1 MSHAAGTSRQVVI
14 GEAAPEFAL
23 PNQFGELIRL
33 SGLRGQNVVLV
44 FYPFAFSQVC
54 TAEICELAGRSA
66 DFDAAGAALFAISV
80 DSKYTLRAFA
90 AAEGVEFGLLSD
102 FWPHGA
108 AAEASGVFDA
118 ERGLAR
124 RGSFAID
131 AEGIVRAAF
140 FSEASQARPWADYQ
154 RALQALAGSDG

>member
-1 MSHAAGTSRQVVI
+1 M
-14 GEAAPEFAL
+14 L
-23 PNQFGELIRL
+23 P
-33 SGLRGQNVVLV
+33 SKT
-44 FYPFAFSQVC
+44 
-54 TAEICELAGRSA
+54 TASTASLATCIS
-66 DFDAAGAALFAISV
+66 ISV

-108 AAEASGVFDA
+108 AAEAYGVFDA

>member
-1 MSHAAGTSRQVVI
+1 MSHAAGTLSQVVI

-33 SGLRGQNVVLV
+33 SGLRGKNVVLV
-44 FYPFAFSQVC
+44 FYPFAFSKVC
-54 TAEICELAGRSA
+54 TAEMCELAERAA
-66 DFDAAGAALFAISV
+66 DFDTAGAMLFAISV
-80 DSKYTLRAFA
+80 DSKYTLRAYA
-90 AAEGVEFGLLSD
+90 AAEGIEFGLLSD

-108 AAEASGVFDA
+108 AAQAYGVFDA

-131 AEGIVRAAF
+131 AGGIVRDAF
-140 FSEASQARPWADYQ
+140 YSDTSQARPWAEYQ
-154 RALQALAGSDG
+154 RALQALTGSDG